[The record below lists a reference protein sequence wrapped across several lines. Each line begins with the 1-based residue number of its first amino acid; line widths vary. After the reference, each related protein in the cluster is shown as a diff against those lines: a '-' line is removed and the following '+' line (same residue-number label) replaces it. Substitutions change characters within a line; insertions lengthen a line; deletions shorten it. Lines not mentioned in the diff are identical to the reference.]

1 MTERDTPY
9 PPSGGDQSAPGPD
22 QEVVDL
28 AHVLFDMA
36 REGRTEQL
44 AAYVDAGAPANL
56 TDPSGNTLLMLAAY
70 HGHAG
75 LVRELARRGA
85 DVDRLNDRGQ
95 SPLAGAVFK
104 GDDDVVRMLL
114 DLGADPEAG
123 TPTARDTARMF
134 GRVDLLDGPDG
145 GGAPTVGG

>member
-104 GDDDVVRMLL
+104 ADDTVIDTLVE
-114 DLGADPEAG
+114 LGADPDAG
-123 TPTARDTARMF
+123 TPTARQTAEMF
-134 GRVDLLDGPDG
+134 GRPGLFDADG
-145 GGAPTVGG
+145 G

>member
-1 MTERDTPY
+1 MSERDTPY
-9 PPSGGDQSAPGPD
+9 PPSGDDPGAPGAD

-28 AHVLFDMA
+28 AHRLFDMA

-44 AAYVDAGAPANL
+44 AAYVDAGAPADL
-56 TDPSGNTLLMLAAY
+56 TDPAGNTLLMLGAY
-70 HGHAG
+70 HGHPA

-104 GDDDVVRMLL
+104 GEDDVVQALL
-114 DLGADPEAG
+114 DLGADPDAG
-123 TPTARDTARMF
+123 TPTARQTAQMF
-134 GRVDLLDGPDG
+134 GRPDLLHGPDG
-145 GGAPTVGG
+145 DAQDQPKG